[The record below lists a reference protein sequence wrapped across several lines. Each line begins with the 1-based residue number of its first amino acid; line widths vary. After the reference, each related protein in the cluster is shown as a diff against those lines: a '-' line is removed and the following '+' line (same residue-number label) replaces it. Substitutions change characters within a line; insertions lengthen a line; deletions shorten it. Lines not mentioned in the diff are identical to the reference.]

1 MHFHFDRVINIL
13 LEADKMPKIRF
24 RSKAKMAFVA
34 MANIESFN
42 LAAEEYGVPTEAL
55 FQVGYYVKGR
65 CRVSRDG

>member
-1 MHFHFDRVINIL
+1 
-13 LEADKMPKIRF
+13 MPKIRF

-55 FQVGYYVKGR
+55 FQVLKIFLNL
-65 CRVSRDG
+65 